1 MKIKEDI
8 TPIGKL
14 NLQKKK
20 TKNKREYSNINS
32 NSEDVKELQKE
43 WAWAISRE
51 VTAVQ
56 ISHIHSKIQF
66 RGVVYAKSIPFC

>member
-8 TPIGKL
+8 IPIGKL

-32 NSEDVKELQKE
+32 NSEDVRELQKE
-43 WAWAISRE
+43 
-51 VTAVQ
+51 
-56 ISHIHSKIQF
+56 
-66 RGVVYAKSIPFC
+66 